1 MISFVGDHT
10 EEIIQ
15 LPNKMSIRIDFG
27 SEKHNDFGGLLNR
40 CNNQEYRRIRL
51 FDKQDKLI
59 SETIE
64 ENPHYNPNAGE
75 LPKEFFDNTDPKIL
89 Y

>member
-1 MISFVGDHT
+1 MISFIGDHD
-10 EEIIQ
+10 EEIIHF
-15 LPNKMSIRIDFG
+15 PNKMSIIIDFG
-27 SEKHNDFGGLLNR
+27 SAKHNDFGGLTNR
-40 CNNQEYRRIRL
+40 CMNKEYRRIRL
-51 FDKQDKLI
+51 FDENENLI

-75 LPKEFFDNTDPKIL
+75 LPKEFFEKSDPKIL